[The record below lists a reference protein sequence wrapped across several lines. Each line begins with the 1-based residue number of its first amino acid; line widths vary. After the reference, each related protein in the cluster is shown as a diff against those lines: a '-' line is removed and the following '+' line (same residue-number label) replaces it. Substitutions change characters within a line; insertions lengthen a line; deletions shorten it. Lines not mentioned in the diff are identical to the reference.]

1 MSSMVQYFRKFSL
14 LVNINFAHLNVHFK
28 ESVKSMFGYSLILK
42 TSIMQNEVQL
52 TADIGV
58 FSPCNTCYMGGV
70 L

>member
-1 MSSMVQYFRKFSL
+1 
-14 LVNINFAHLNVHFK
+14 
-28 ESVKSMFGYSLILK
+28 MFGYSLILK